1 MINLNPPLMNLILT
15 FKGSQRN
22 FKMNRLIRR
31 IKLRL
36 LIQEVVIVLGVI
48 EAYFCRSVIGSMINN
63 F

>member
-1 MINLNPPLMNLILT
+1 MINPNPPLMNLILT
-15 FKGSQRN
+15 FKGSLRN
-22 FKMNRLIRR
+22 FKMNRLIRK

-48 EAYFCRSVIGSMINN
+48 AAYFCRSVIGSMINN

>member
-1 MINLNPPLMNLILT
+1 MNLILT

>member
-1 MINLNPPLMNLILT
+1 MINPNPPLMNLILT

-22 FKMNRLIRR
+22 FKMNRLIRK

-36 LIQEVVIVLGVI
+36 LIQEVVIALGVI
-48 EAYFCRSVIGSMINN
+48 EEFFCLSVIGNMINS